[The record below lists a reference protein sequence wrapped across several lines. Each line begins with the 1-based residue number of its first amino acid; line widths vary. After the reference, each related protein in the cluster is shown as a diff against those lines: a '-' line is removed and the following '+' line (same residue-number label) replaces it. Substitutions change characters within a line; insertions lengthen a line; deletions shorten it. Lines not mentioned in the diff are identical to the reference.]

1 MRGLKAAFPIM
12 LFLGIT
18 SVVPMDAQENRTLSS
33 VTTSQI
39 RVTSGRTETGTVT
52 GSQTLSSGDN
62 ISITVTGFNT
72 NVNGESLWAMPVMG
86 SGYCGFSNNGDH
98 TFVLTKTGASQPFS
112 GGTYTALNINDGIMI
127 AFTNDG
133 SQTVTSNSLG
143 DDADKSYTYS
153 YIDQATG
160 ASGTFKT
167 GKDSWYTTT
176 GRFYDKVE
184 VTQSY
189 SVAFFPKDSGFIA
202 GQESL
207 KNAKVSLSTAFAE
220 QKINSLRDG
229 VLIANSANG
238 NGDVSSAKMMPL
250 ADGSGYNLQSVNHE
264 RANQGEN
271 TLINYAFLPYGT
283 EGLAAGIVLTHTSDM
298 WTGGSFTESFSISST
313 ENFTITRTDT
323 GTYTLKFTD
332 ESGFSSQNGSLF
344 VTGFATQGYG
354 KYEGFNGWNENE
366 NGDSFKCWFTA
377 VPNDDKTYTIQSFE
391 YLRGQNGAV
400 TPVDAN
406 FSFAFISNDGLG
418 EAKFSETYNPGF
430 DPGMK
435 GSSAYSGAL
444 LTFDYSGNSN
454 NYRCFSNMTSTAQYL
469 KLDTLSQ
476 NGDFWFA
483 LNGNRLGSRNDED
496 TNGMLDEGVI
506 LATIAENGTNAVAKA
521 DAPNY
526 RGMISIE
533 HAGNGQERNVN
544 FSTAFFPKSG
554 PWTVGRTNN
563 ADASSLWGNTED
575 FTITKTGTGTYTL
588 KIDGGSPKDG
598 TLLAIGRSNET
609 RSLVVAAP
617 NDADGWTLNVLN
629 AQNASRIDDGRGI
642 SFVYLPSD
650 LGYLTGT
657 VLADG
662 TVENAPLE
670 SLISVEDLGIGKW
683 AITPDD
689 SIDADSYFL
698 LLTSADTENPAYL
711 SYEPEFDADGSV
723 VRFLIEAMSPG
734 ADSNLTDT
742 AFSFALMSSYGFTHS
757 TGVPEPSAFTL
768 LVSALSFLSVY
779 VWRRKNGV
787 QCVAK

>member
-1 MRGLKAAFPIM
+1 MSCLKAAFPIM

-18 SVVPMDAQENRTLSS
+18 SVVPMDAQENRALSS

-52 GSQTLSSGDN
+52 GAQEFTSGDK
-62 ISITVTGFNT
+62 ISISVTGFNT

-176 GRFYDKVE
+176 GRFYDKAE

-207 KNAKVSLSTAFAE
+207 KNAKASLSTAFAD

-250 ADGSGYNLQSVNHE
+250 SDGSGYNLQSVNHE

-377 VPNDDKTYTIQSFE
+377 VPNDDKTYTIQAFE

-435 GSSAYSGAL
+435 GSSDYSGAL

-670 SLISVEDLGIGKW
+670 SLITVEDLGIGKW
-683 AITPDD
+683 AITPDG
-689 SIDADSYFL
+689 SISAEDYFL
-698 LLTSADTENPAYL
+698 LLTAADDEAPAYL
-711 SYEPEFDADGSV
+711 SYEPEYDDEGNVS
-723 VRFLIEAMSPG
+723 RFLVEAMSLG
-734 ADSNLTDT
+734 SNSALTDT
-742 AFSFALMSSYGFTHS
+742 AFNFALMSSYGFTHS
-757 TGVPEPSAFTL
+757 TGVPEPSTFTL